1 MASVASRPHVVEVE
15 PQIRPLL
22 NGHLMVGVQ
31 VAFAAIVSA
40 AKFGEHP
47 IDGRVA
53 KVEPAEVRDEIRLPA
68 TIHTAPAVAP
78 EAQNP

>member
-31 VAFAAIVSA
+31 VALAAIVSV

-47 IDGRVA
+47 SDRRIA
-53 KVEPAEVRDEIRLPA
+53 KVVEPAVSDDIRLPM
-68 TIHTAPAVAP
+68 TILTTPAIAL
-78 EAQNP
+78 EA